1 MDENILNYKI
11 GDDVLIS
18 KVSDTVFSEENHS
31 KEIITTDLRI
41 PIHGK
46 IVGIKKKCI
55 GDLENSFKS
64 SFSSFSSLL
73 DPPEQK
79 PNYLTNIRTIY
90 FLEVK
95 VGMLNKALWSLP
107 ENLEKINKK
116 KDIPLF
122 VKNIY

>member
-18 KVSDTVFSEENHS
+18 KVSDTIFSEENHS
-31 KEIITTDLRI
+31 KEIITTDLRNI
-41 PIHGK
+41 LHGK

-55 GDLENSFKS
+55 GDLERSIQS

-95 VGMLNKALWSLP
+95 VGMLNKPLFSLP
-107 ENLEKINKK
+107 ENLKKIDKK
-116 KDIPLF
+116 KDIPLL